1 MTPDQMHRFFFC
13 YVIRIKRMFYV
24 NISTPTQCHTAQNY
38 FAVLFIVL
46 KLLML
51 EVVPC
56 HVCSL
61 FTVFTIE
68 VLAKALYLERLLG
81 NLYMVLQK
89 RSLIT

>member
-1 MTPDQMHRFFFC
+1 
-13 YVIRIKRMFYV
+13 MFYV
-24 NISTPTQCHTAQNY
+24 NISTPTQCHMAHNS
-38 FAVLFIVL
+38 FGVSFIVL

-61 FTVFTIE
+61 FIVFTIE

-81 NLYMVLQK
+81 DL
-89 RSLIT
+89 